1 MIIKTILFMI
11 IYKMSHN
18 LYLIQEIHKIQN
30 DYYES
35 VKKNVFLKKSQK
47 IESAENIINKIPLDE
62 LINCSIYTIPNTNK
76 LYFDYTVF
84 KMYASP
90 SNYNDIIQ
98 FMILK
103 VREIVRTYGNF
114 EMHMNMKTFSVSATE
129 RYIDI
134 IKLFCNECCINNEM
148 FIQSLLQMYI
158 YNTPSGLNTITSMI
172 MKILTPE
179 IRSKITHYLKDE
191 SIVKLNVLFSQVH
204 SSKLDYP

>member
-1 MIIKTILFMI
+1 MTQ
-11 IYKMSHN
+11 N
-18 LYLIQEIHKIQN
+18 LCLIQEINKIQN
-30 DYYES
+30 DYYEN
-35 VKKNVFLKKSQK
+35 VKKNIFFKKSQK
-47 IESAENIINKIPLDE
+47 IESAEHIINKIPLDE
-62 LINCSIYTIPNTNK
+62 LIQCSIYTIPNTNK
-76 LYFDYTVF
+76 LFFDYTIF

-90 SNYNDIIQ
+90 SNYNNIIHY
-98 FMILK
+98 MIMK
-103 VREIVRTYGNF
+103 VREVVHSYGNF

-158 YNTPSGLNTITSMI
+158 YNTPSGLNTITSII

-191 SIVKLNVLFSQVH
+191 SKIRLNNLFTTAIPQRSI
-204 SSKLDYP
+204 